1 MKSLL
6 LFLAITFS
14 GLCFGQSVPKDKQLY
29 SVNIFRWSL
38 DSDGNLTDTIIYI
51 DKDGNITYNGEKS
64 NTKLNMGIVTDGF
77 NKFIEGEKVEK
88 TPAYGDDENQA
99 AHDPEKGEQALHI
112 TIVRMEDYLRDKD
125 KFTYPS
131 EYFRLIVLP
140 VGESPNELY
149 KYMSADLVSAL
160 GKMLK

>member
-1 MKSLL
+1 MKNLL

-14 GLCFGQSVPKDKQLY
+14 GLCSGQSVPKDEQLY

-38 DSDGNLTDTIIYI
+38 DTDDNLADTIIYI
-51 DKDGNITYNGEKS
+51 DKDGNITYNGEK
-64 NTKLNMGIVTDGF
+64 NHMKLNMGMVTEGF

-88 TPAYGDDENQA
+88 TPAYGDEENQA

-140 VGESPNELY
+140 IGESPKELY

-160 GKMLK
+160 EKMLN